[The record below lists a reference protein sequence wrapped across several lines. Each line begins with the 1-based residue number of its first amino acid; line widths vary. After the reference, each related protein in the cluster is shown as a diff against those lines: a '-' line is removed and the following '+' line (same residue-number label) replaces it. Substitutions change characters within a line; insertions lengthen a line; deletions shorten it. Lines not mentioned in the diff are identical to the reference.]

1 MLSSWVDVLTVGVI
15 IWLVQESRIFQ
26 QVVIKSQIVF
36 STAAF
41 SPTASDDQYKQQK
54 RQNRSDGNKARQ
66 ETCKRKRRDLAP
78 VCVSAVHE
86 QNSWLFCQH
95 FFSLCLKKFIYLLIH
110 LDLPVCYKL
119 SDLLFRLD

>member
-1 MLSSWVDVLTVGVI
+1 MLTGWVDYVLTVRVI

-41 SPTASDDQYKQQK
+41 SPTASDEQYKQQK
-54 RQNRSDGNKARQ
+54 RENRSDGNKAHQ

-78 VCVSAVHE
+78 VCVSAVHG
-86 QNSWLFCQH
+86 QNS
-95 FFSLCLKKFIYLLIH
+95 
-110 LDLPVCYKL
+110 
-119 SDLLFRLD
+119 